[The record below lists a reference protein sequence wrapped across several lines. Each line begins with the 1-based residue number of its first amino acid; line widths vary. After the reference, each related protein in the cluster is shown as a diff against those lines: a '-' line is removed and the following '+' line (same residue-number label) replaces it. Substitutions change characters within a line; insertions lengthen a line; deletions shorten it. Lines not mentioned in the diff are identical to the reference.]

1 MNRRALV
8 NFGRPGRP
16 GRRRPA
22 LLCALLASVVLA
34 GCGAPNPYDI
44 PPRPERVPPGA
55 PPEIPTEPESTPEA
69 PPEAQPAPPPAP
81 RTRDYQ
87 LSAATRSLV
96 TQAQTQAAAGNFPVA
111 AASIERALRIEP
123 SNPLL
128 WIELGKVRQAEG
140 NFVQAESMGRKAL
153 SLAVG
158 DAKAQAS
165 AWRLVAESLRSRGRV
180 QQAQEAEEAA
190 RALVPR

>member
-1 MNRRALV
+1 V
-8 NFGRPGRP
+8 T
-16 GRRRPA
+16 
-22 LLCALLASVVLA
+22 
-34 GCGAPNPYDI
+34 
-44 PPRPERVPPGA
+44 PGA
-55 PPEIPTEPESTPEA
+55 PPEIPTEPESQPEV
-69 PPEAQPAPPPAP
+69 PPETEPSPPPAP
-81 RTRDYQ
+81 RTREYQ

-96 TQAQTQAAAGNFPVA
+96 TQAQNQAASGNFPVA

-140 NFVQAESMGRKAL
+140 NFAQAESMGRKAL

-158 DAKAQAS
+158 DARAQAS

-180 QQAQEAEEAA
+180 QQAQEAQAA
-190 RALVPR
+190 ADALSPR